1 MTNHQLV
8 QQTRQQ
14 AIKFFESGKS
24 VTEICTTLGY
34 SRTWFYKWL
43 KRHQQLGLPGL
54 KNQNRF
60 ICPANRTPLDLEG
73 QILVLIEQFP
83 SYGPQRIALALAQ
96 LGITLGPTAV
106 YGVMKRNGLN
116 HRKDRLE
123 WVRKLHG
130 EVVQLSDLE
139 TARQKAKR
147 RHIQANK
154 PGELVCLDL
163 FYVGCLKGVGRIYQM
178 TACAAATSF
187 AWAHLYTDK
196 SAPAACDFLDYMQR
210 TSHGVRIQALL
221 TDNGKEFTTHWRSKN
236 HLFERALQDRDIE
249 HRYTQVRHPW
259 TNGFAERLNRTI
271 LEEFYQVVLRKR
283 IYRSL
288 QELQHD
294 LNQFLAFYN
303 FNRPH
308 QGYRVKG
315 RCPANLFCQI
325 PCAALV

>member
-8 QQTRQQ
+8 QQNRQQ
-14 AIKFFESGKS
+14 AISRYESGQR
-24 VTEICTTLGY
+24 VTEICAGLGH

-43 KRHQQLGLPGL
+43 KRYRHRGPPGL
-54 KNQNRF
+54 KNQERF

-73 QILVLIEQFP
+73 PVLDLMEQFP
-83 SYGPQRIALALAQ
+83 SYGPQRIALALGQ
-96 LGITLGPTAV
+96 MGITLGHTAV
-106 YGVMKRNGLN
+106 YGVMKRYGLN
-116 HRKDRLE
+116 KRKDRLE

-139 TARQKAKR
+139 TARQKAKH
-147 RHIQANK
+147 RHIQADK
-154 PGELVCLDL
+154 PGELVCVDL

-178 TACAAATSF
+178 TACDAATSF
-187 AWAHLYTDK
+187 AWAKLYTDK
-196 SAPAACDFLDYMQR
+196 SAEAACDFLDHLR
-210 TSHGVRIQALL
+210 GTSHRVRIQALL
-221 TDNGKEFTTHWRSKN
+221 TDNGKEFTTHWQSKD
-236 HLFERALQDRDIE
+236 HRFEKALHDQGLQ

-271 LEEFYQVVLRKR
+271 LEEFYQVALRKK
-283 IYRSL
+283 IYRTL
-288 QELQHD
+288 EELQLD

-315 RCPANLFCQI
+315 RCPADLFCQS
-325 PCAALV
+325 PCAA